1 MALTPEQLKNIPE
14 NIVKLYRDLEEFI
27 IDDIARRISKAG
39 EVTSTAKWQLER
51 AKDLSM
57 DNIEKE
63 ILRYLSM
70 LTF

>member
-39 EVTSTAKWQLER
+39 EVTAMKNWKIPLN
-51 AKDLSM
+51 KVL
-57 DNIEKE
+57 
-63 ILRYLSM
+63 
-70 LTF
+70 